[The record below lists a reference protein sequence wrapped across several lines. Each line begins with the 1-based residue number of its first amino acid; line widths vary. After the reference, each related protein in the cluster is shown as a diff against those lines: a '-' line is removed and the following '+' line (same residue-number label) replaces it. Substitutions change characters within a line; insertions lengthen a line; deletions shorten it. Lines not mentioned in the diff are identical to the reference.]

1 MDKKI
6 NEKKQQGEELK
17 EEREKKL
24 SEEKVTC
31 REVSTEDMEEVVGGN
46 KTNEFLVFSK
56 SIRG

>member
-24 SEEKVTC
+24 SEEKVTR
-31 REVSTEDMEEVVGGN
+31 REVSTEDMEKVVGGN
-46 KTNEFLVFSK
+46 MTNEFLAK

>member
-24 SEEKVTC
+24 SEEKVTR
-31 REVSTEDMEEVVGGN
+31 REVSTEDMEKVVGGN
-46 KTNEFLVFSK
+46 KNNEFLVFSK